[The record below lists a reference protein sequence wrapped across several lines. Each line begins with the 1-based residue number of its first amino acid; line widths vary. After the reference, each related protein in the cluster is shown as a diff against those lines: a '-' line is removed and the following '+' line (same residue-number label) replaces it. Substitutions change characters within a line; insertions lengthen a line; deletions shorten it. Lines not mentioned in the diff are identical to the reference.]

1 MTVRLRIALTIA
13 VTGLV
18 TAIGVLL
25 TVALA
30 FQRFEHEG
38 TYERANAFVG
48 RVVAMYDDLLDAQVR
63 DPDAFTAFLR
73 NLLLFEPD
81 SQLYLLDADGTVLA
95 SSGRMTLPPGFKVR
109 IAPVQQAVQAAGD
122 RHRASYV
129 MGDDPEHM
137 NADAVVAARALR
149 RAQIR
154 PSEGAHGYLY
164 LVCQPPALRG
174 DRAELFRS
182 SLAGPALAG
191 VAALILFAT
200 VLAMGITATVTRPL
214 RDLSD
219 AVAAAQRDGFESMP
233 AAAAAPPADAPEGR
247 DEFAQLRAGFQAM
260 LATLR
265 TQWDALRR
273 LDHFRRESVSNLS
286 HDLRSPLTATVA
298 CLETLQRRWSSDPAR
313 ADDQALAQV
322 ALRNAR
328 NAAQL
333 VRSLGDL
340 ALLDEPQFRLQPMTL
355 DLGEV
360 LDDIVMRFA
369 DRASRQGVA
378 LRHEG
383 EPAAPA
389 IAAVDVE
396 LFERAVA
403 NLVDNALRF
412 TPAGGTVTLRAAY
425 QGEKVNVTVADS
437 GAGIDAA
444 ALPQLFDRLY
454 SRRAGEAIVASAGIT
469 ASSEGGTG
477 LGLAI
482 VKRIVELHH
491 GDVSVDSRAGRG
503 TTVTLRLPAAGS
515 TPRREAGDGAGPATA
530 PPSR

>member
-18 TAIGVLL
+18 TALGVLL

-48 RVVAMYDDLLDAQVR
+48 RVVAMYDDLLDAQAR
-63 DPDAFTAFLR
+63 DPEAFTGFLR

-95 SSGRMTLPPGFKVR
+95 SSGRMTLAQGFKVR

-122 RHRASYV
+122 RQRASYV

-149 RAQIR
+149 RAVIQ
-154 PSEGAHGYLY
+154 PSDGAAGYLY

-182 SLAGPALAG
+182 TLAGPALAG
-191 VAALILFAT
+191 IAALILFAT
-200 VLAMGITATVTRPL
+200 ALAMGITATVTRPL
-214 RDLSD
+214 RDLSE
-219 AVAAAQRDGFESMP
+219 AVAAAQRDGFESTP
-233 AAAAAPPADAPEGR
+233 AVAAAPQADAPAGR

-260 LATLR
+260 LARLR

-273 LDHFRRESVSNLS
+273 LDQFRRESVSNLS

-298 CLETLQRRWSSDPAR
+298 CLETLQRRWSGDAAR
-313 ADDQALAQV
+313 AEDHALAQV

-340 ALLDEPQFRLQPMTL
+340 ALLDEPQFRLQPML
-355 DLGEV
+355 LNLGEV

-369 DRASRQGVA
+369 DRAHRQGVA

-383 EPAAPA
+383 DAATPA

-412 TPAGGTVTLRAAY
+412 TPAGGTVTLRATLD
-425 QGEKVNVTVADS
+425 GERVTVAVVDS

-454 SRRAGEAIVASAGIT
+454 SRRSGESAPAGSPTASA
-469 ASSEGGTG
+469 EGGTG

-491 GDVSVDSRAGRG
+491 GDVGVDSRVGHG

-515 TPRREAGDGAGPATA
+515 TPRPAAGDGPATA
-530 PPSR
+530 SPSR

>member
-18 TAIGVLL
+18 TALGVLL

-48 RVVAMYDDLLDAQVR
+48 RVVAMYDDLLDAQAR
-63 DPDAFTAFLR
+63 DPEAFTGFLR

-95 SSGRMTLPPGFKVR
+95 SSGRMTLAPGFKVR

-122 RHRASYV
+122 RQRASYV

-149 RAQIR
+149 RAVIR
-154 PSEGAHGYLY
+154 PSDGAAGYLY
-164 LVCQPPALRG
+164 LVCQPPALQG

-200 VLAMGITATVTRPL
+200 ALAMGITATVTRPL
-214 RDLSD
+214 RDLSE
-219 AVAAAQRDGFESMP
+219 AVAAAQRDGFESTP
-233 AAAAAPPADAPEGR
+233 VVAAAPQADAPAGR

-273 LDHFRRESVSNLS
+273 LDQFRRESVSNLS

-298 CLETLQRRWSSDPAR
+298 CLETLQRRWSGDAAR
-313 ADDQALAQV
+313 AEDHALAQV

-340 ALLDEPQFRLQPMTL
+340 ALLDEPQFRLQPMML

-369 DRASRQGVA
+369 DRAHRQRVR

-383 EPAAPA
+383 DTTPA
-389 IAAVDVE
+389 IAEVDVE

-412 TPAGGTVTLRAAY
+412 TPAGGAVTLRAALD
-425 QGEKVNVTVADS
+425 GDRVTVAVADS

-454 SRRAGEAIVASAGIT
+454 SRRSGEAVSATGST
-469 ASSEGGTG
+469 TSSSEGGTG

-491 GDVSVDSRAGRG
+491 GDVEVDSRVGHG
-503 TTVTLRLPAAGS
+503 TTVTLWLPAAGS
-515 TPRREAGDGAGPATA
+515 PPRQAAGDGPATA
-530 PPSR
+530 PLLR